1 MADEPS
7 ASDYADNVVTHPSGF
22 RKGPSGQP
30 PLQPPGGGG
39 TCDGMEARIA
49 SLETHLEYVR
59 RDVGEIKADLA
70 ALKKDAS
77 ETRLGVATLG
87 ERVAHLPGKGFIV
100 GAVIASLTIIGG
112 FVTIVPKFQAAL
124 GIAPAVSQRTP

>member
-1 MADEPS
+1 
-7 ASDYADNVVTHPSGF
+7 
-22 RKGPSGQP
+22 
-30 PLQPPGGGG
+30 
-39 TCDGMEARIA
+39 MEARIA

-87 ERVAHLPGKGFIV
+87 KRVAHLPGKGFIV
-100 GAVIASLTIIGG
+100 GAVITDSPPESDDYYYYAT
-112 FVTIVPKFQAAL
+112 K
-124 GIAPAVSQRTP
+124 